1 MWELDYK
8 ESWVLRNW
16 CLWAVVLEKTLE
28 SPLDC
33 REIKYSLEGLM
44 LKLQLQYFDPLIW
57 RTDSLE
63 KTLMLGKTEGRR
75 GRGWQDEM
83 VGWHHQLNE
92 HEFQQAPRV
101 GDGQGSLEC
110 CSPWGCKESDMSEW
124 WNWTELNCLLSL
136 KMGKTLTWFLL
147 SDTKGFSKWL
157 LTYFSLFCSG
167 PHPFHLLS
175 SGEWGWSPPLLT

>member
-1 MWELDYK
+1 MNQMP
-8 ESWVLRNW
+8 S
-16 CLWAVVLEKTLE
+16 
-28 SPLDC
+28 
-33 REIKYSLEGLM
+33 EIIGQGLM
-44 LKLQLQYFDPLIW
+44 LKLQYFDHLIW